1 MGYNVSCHHHPD
13 HILMFS
19 DIKST
24 PDLIQRVR
32 YSKAKQED
40 TAEWEEKK
48 VHIYN
53 YINDMMDDSQLEG
66 RKQIENQPAANKVS
80 ARFATLSR
88 GVLYILILAGII
100 SLPIYFT
107 LEMKNTHSD
116 LSEMAANYSQLH
128 KSYEILSKNHN
139 QLTDQ
144 VKRLNDT
151 ITGKSCPDGWTRFGC
166 SCYFKGKEKKT
177 WDDSRKY
184 CEERGAH
191 LVIINSHA
199 EQEFIKQFNKDGE
212 SWIGLQRKWIN
223 GQWTYDWKWVDESPL
238 KQSFWGTGWPIYYKY
253 QPYAVCCNFEGK
265 WITVDY
271 NYYRNWIC
279 EK

>member
-1 MGYNVSCHHHPD
+1 MSSDIYSKVQLSKKVRYTRNEQENRTDWEEKEVNIYESAENVADYYSVSQPQEEGKPTDTKTTSCEEKFFQSKTLQNPAMGYNVSCHHHPD

-66 RKQIENQPAANKVS
+66 V
-80 ARFATLSR
+80 
-88 GVLYILILAGII
+88 
-100 SLPIYFT
+100 T
-107 LEMKNTHSD
+107 LEIIKLRKTHSD

-151 ITGKSCPDGWTRFGC
+151 ITG
-166 SCYFKGKEKKT
+166 EEENT
-177 WDDSRKY
+177 WDNSKTN
-184 CEERGAH
+184 CEQRGAH
-191 LVIINSHA
+191 LVIINSHS
-199 EQEFIKQFNKDGE
+199 EQEFIKQFNKNGE
-212 SWIGLQRKWIN
+212 SWIGLQHTSVSIN
-223 GQWTYDWKWVDESPL
+223 GQWTYDWRWVDESPL
-238 KQSFWGTGWPIYYKY
+238 TQ
-253 QPYAVCCNFEGK
+253 
-265 WITVDY
+265 
-271 NYYRNWIC
+271 
-279 EK
+279 